1 MEPFK
6 ICIEINLGEKTQETL
21 KEALVSWA
29 AGAIALGGRK
39 EDFLEI
45 VGKPGKKSESQKE
58 SEKESEPKPEPAK
71 EPQKEPEKEPE
82 DMPEEISDVSDEKLI
97 NAVAETKKVVAAK
110 EIRELFGKYGIP
122 CSTKCPQE
130 KRRSLIADLKALR
143 DAQ

>member
-1 MEPFK
+1 MEPLK

-39 EDFLEI
+39 EDFLKF
-45 VGKPGKKSESQKE
+45 VRNPGEGESESPKE
-58 SEKESEPKPEPAK
+58 SEKESESKPES
-71 EPQKEPEKEPE
+71 QKEPEKEPE
-82 DMPEEISDVSDEKLI
+82 DMPEEISDVTDEELI

>member
-1 MEPFK
+1 MEPLK

-29 AGAIALGGRK
+29 ARAIALGGRK
-39 EDFLEI
+39 EDFLKF
-45 VGKPGKKSESQKE
+45 VGNPGETESESPKE
-58 SEKESEPKPEPAK
+58 PEKESESKPEPQ
-71 EPQKEPEKEPE
+71 EEPEKEPE
-82 DMPEEISDVSDEKLI
+82 DMPEEISDVTDEELI

>member
-1 MEPFK
+1 MEPLK
-6 ICIEINLGEKTQETL
+6 ICIEINLGEKTQETI

-29 AGAIALGGRK
+29 AGAIALGGQK
-39 EDFLEI
+39 EDFLKFVRNHGE
-45 VGKPGKKSESQKE
+45 GESES
-58 SEKESEPKPEPAK
+58 KPEPQ
-71 EPQKEPEKEPE
+71 EEPEKEPE
-82 DMPEEISDVSDEKLI
+82 DMPEEISDVTDEELI

>member
-45 VGKPGKKSESQKE
+45 VGKKSEPQKE
-58 SEKESEPKPEPAK
+58 SGKESEPKPEPA
-71 EPQKEPEKEPE
+71 KEPEKEPE
-82 DMPEEISDVSDEKLI
+82 DMPEEISDVSDEELI

>member
-45 VGKPGKKSESQKE
+45 VGKKSEPQKESQKE
-58 SEKESEPKPEPAK
+58 SRKESEPKPEPA
-71 EPQKEPEKEPE
+71 KEPEKEPE
-82 DMPEEISDVSDEKLI
+82 DMPEEISDVSDEELI

>member
-1 MEPFK
+1 MEPLK

-39 EDFLEI
+39 EDFLKF
-45 VGKPGKKSESQKE
+45 VGNPGEGESESPKE
-58 SEKESEPKPEPAK
+58 SEKESESKPEPQ
-71 EPQKEPEKEPE
+71 EEPEKEPE
-82 DMPEEISDVSDEKLI
+82 DMPEEISDVTDEELI

>member
-6 ICIEINLGEKTQETL
+6 IYIEINLGEKTQETL

-45 VGKPGKKSESQKE
+45 VGKKSEPQKE
-58 SEKESEPKPEPAK
+58 SGKESEPKPEPA
-71 EPQKEPEKEPE
+71 KEPEKEPE
-82 DMPEEISDVSDEKLI
+82 DMPEEISDVSDEELI

>member
-1 MEPFK
+1 MEPLK
-6 ICIEINLGEKTQETL
+6 ICIEINLGEKTQEAL
-21 KEALVSWA
+21 KEVLVSWA
-29 AGAIALGGRK
+29 AGAIALGGKK
-39 EDFLEI
+39 EDFLGF
-45 VGKPGKKSESQKE
+45 VTGKDSGKSEPAKE
-58 SEKESEPKPEPAK
+58 SGKESEPKP

-82 DMPEEISDVSDEKLI
+82 DMPEEIADVSDEELI

>member
-1 MEPFK
+1 
-6 ICIEINLGEKTQETL
+6 
-21 KEALVSWA
+21 
-29 AGAIALGGRK
+29 
-39 EDFLEI
+39 
-45 VGKPGKKSESQKE
+45 
-58 SEKESEPKPEPAK
+58 
-71 EPQKEPEKEPE
+71 
-82 DMPEEISDVSDEKLI
+82 MPEEISDVSDEELI

>member
-1 MEPFK
+1 MEPLK

-21 KEALVSWA
+21 KEVLASWA
-29 AGAIALGGRK
+29 AGAIALGGKK
-39 EDFLEI
+39 EDFLDFFGTREE
-45 VGKPGKKSESQKE
+45 KPEPAKE
-58 SEKESEPKPEPAK
+58 AGKESEPKP

-82 DMPEEISDVSDEKLI
+82 DMPEEIADVSDEELI

-122 CSTKCPQE
+122 CSTKCPQD
-130 KRRSLIADLKALR
+130 KRRSLINDLKALR

>member
-39 EDFLEI
+39 EDFLEL
-45 VGKPGKKSESQKE
+45 VDKQTKKSEPQKE
-58 SEKESEPKPEPAK
+58 SGKESEPKPEPA
-71 EPQKEPEKEPE
+71 KEPEKEPE
-82 DMPEEISDVSDEKLI
+82 DMPEEISDVSDEELI

>member
-39 EDFLEI
+39 EDFLDF
-45 VGKPGKKSESQKE
+45 VGKESESQKE
-58 SEKESEPKPEPAK
+58 SEKESEPKPEP
-71 EPQKEPEKEPE
+71 QKEPEMEPE
-82 DMPEEISDVSDEKLI
+82 DMPEEISDVSDEELI

>member
-1 MEPFK
+1 MEPLK

-29 AGAIALGGRK
+29 AGAIALGGKK
-39 EDFLEI
+39 EDFLDFFGTREE
-45 VGKPGKKSESQKE
+45 KPEPAKE
-58 SEKESEPKPEPAK
+58 PAKEPGKESEPKPEP
-71 EPQKEPEKEPE
+71 QKEPE
-82 DMPEEISDVSDEKLI
+82 DMPEEIADVSDEELI

-122 CSTKCPQE
+122 CSTKCPQD
-130 KRRSLIADLKALR
+130 KRRSLINDLKALR